1 MRKKKK
7 TKSIEQSF
15 KDKFEI
21 EYEHTVKT
29 FKSINRHDLPIYTKK
44 YDGEWLYR
52 LRIHKGFLKADRIII
67 TPYMAFKSYAKFEL
81 TESKIAHVLGIDN
94 EQSNQEEWRL
104 AMHNLIT
111 YYKEDE

>member
-1 MRKKKK
+1 MKKKK
-7 TKSIEQSF
+7 KIKSIEQSF

-67 TPYMAFKSYAKFEL
+67 TPYFEL

>member
-44 YDGEWLYR
+44 YEGDWLYR
-52 LRIHKGFLKADRIII
+52 LRLHQGFLKADRIII
-67 TPYMAFKSYAKFEL
+67 NPYFEI
-81 TESKIAHVLGIDN
+81 TESKIAHVLNIEN
-94 EQSNQEEWRL
+94 KNSNQEEWRL
-104 AMHNLIT
+104 AVHNLIK
-111 YYKEDE
+111 YYNE

>member
-1 MRKKKK
+1 MKKKK
-7 TKSIEQSF
+7 KIKSLEQSF

-21 EYEHTVKT
+21 EYEHTVKS

-44 YDGEWLYR
+44 YDGDWLYR

-67 TPYMAFKSYAKFEL
+67 IPYFEL
-81 TESKIAHVLGIDN
+81 SESTISNVLGIDN
-94 EQSNQEEWRL
+94 IESNQEEWRL
-104 AMHNLIT
+104 AMHNLMT